1 MLVAAGANVDA
12 QAKFGIGNVADRSP
26 TPYEVCMNKHS
37 RDICEALDPMPSATL
52 DDTSVKIARAK
63 KTSKA
68 KVKARGAQTQ
78 KDEM

>member
-1 MLVAAGANVDA
+1 
-12 QAKFGIGNVADRSP
+12 
-26 TPYEVCMNKHS
+26 MNKHS